1 MSDLKGKSYIYI
13 DTVADLASLVDVM
26 LNAKRIAI
34 DIEADS
40 LHHYYEKVCLIQLTI
55 DKINYIVD
63 PLVRLDLSKFLE
75 VLSNS
80 YLVLHDGGYDLRMM
94 RSTFEFEPKG
104 RVFDTMLAAKLLGY
118 KHFSLGALVKEFN
131 EIELKK
137 GAQKADWSYRPLG
150 ASLLKYASDDT
161 RFLFNIADCLK
172 QKLKEFDRAGWH
184 KQTCKKMI
192 ASAALPGVVKDPDEA
207 WRIKGISV
215 LERNQLVYAQEFFY
229 WRQKY
234 AQKNDRPPFKIMTN
248 HLLLEVASWAQSN
261 PGKSLEDGPK
271 LPRDCRGSRRKAL
284 DAAIKRA
291 HGTSPE
297 DWPSKR
303 KPTPRRKAVPD
314 CKALIQDMRD
324 QSGQVAE
331 KLGIDPSVLATRAAL
346 VSIAYNRPKTI
357 NEIMLFGPMM
367 KWQAE
372 ILQPIIAENMEK
384 HPLQG

>member
-1 MSDLKGKSYIYI
+1 MYI
-13 DTVADLASLVDVM
+13 DTAADLASLVSVM
-26 LNAKRIAI
+26 SKARRIAI

-55 DKINYIVD
+55 DKGNYIVD
-63 PLVRLDLSKFLE
+63 PLAGLNLTEFLE

-118 KHFSLGALVKEFN
+118 KHFGLGALVKEFAD
-131 EIELKK
+131 IELKK
-137 GAQKADWSYRPLG
+137 GAQKADWSYRPLS

-161 RFLFNIADCLK
+161 RFLFGIADELAK
-172 QKLKEFDRAGWH
+172 KLKELDRKGWH

-192 ASAALPGVVKDPDEA
+192 ASAALPAAVKDPEDE
-207 WRIKGISV
+207 WRIKGISL
-215 LERNQLVYAQEFFY
+215 LERNQLVYGKELFY

-248 HLLLEVASWAQSN
+248 HLLLELAAWAQQHPDKPLS
-261 PGKSLEDGPK
+261 SGPK
-271 LPRDCRGSRRKAL
+271 LPRDCRGSRLKAL
-284 DAAIKRA
+284 ESAIKRA
-291 HGTSPE
+291 HKSSPE

-303 KPTPRRKAVPD
+303 KSTPRRKHVPD

-357 NEIMLFGPMM
+357 NEIMLSGPMM

-372 ILQPIIAENMEK
+372 ILQPIIAENLDA
-384 HPLQG
+384 HPLA